1 MSIHNLSRKEF
12 ARRAGMSVSK
22 LNKMYLR
29 GELPPARR
37 IGRADFWLD
46 KVVDAWIIRAFDY
59 PLEPPALPDDL
70 QAEVDAAINKL
81 FARRAACPNNP
92 PTLA

>member
-29 GELPPARR
+29 GELAAQIFGWTRSLMHGLFAPS
-37 IGRADFWLD
+37 
-46 KVVDAWIIRAFDY
+46 IIRWNR
-59 PLEPPALPDDL
+59 PLCRMTCKP
-70 QAEVDAAINKL
+70 K
-81 FARRAACPNNP
+81 
-92 PTLA
+92 

>member
-29 GELPPARR
+29 GEIPPARR

-46 KVVDAWIIRAFDY
+46 KVVDAWIIRAF
-59 PLEPPALPDDL
+59 
-70 QAEVDAAINKL
+70 NKL
-81 FARRAACPNNP
+81 LARRAACPNNP
-92 PTLA
+92 PIPA